1 MGQGFARGNQTAARP
16 SPPPGASMETL
27 LNVLVVG
34 ILLGGIYG
42 LVSIGLNLIFGVIR
56 IVNFAQGE
64 LVMLGMYGAFLGFS
78 LLKLDPYVS
87 LLIVVPAMFVVGV
100 IIQRVVIQPL
110 QAESSMQIFA
120 TFGLLTVLQN
130 LVLVFTRGEG
140 YSVNTAVA
148 SLGVS
153 VGEIRITATRL
164 IIFIAVTLIAILL
177 HLFLQKTLLG
187 KSIRAVTQDRQS
199 ARLMGIN
206 VERTFMITFGIGSA
220 LAGLAGVLIAPIYTL
235 SPGIGGNFILAAFAV
250 VVLGGLG
257 SVAGAWAG
265 GMIVGIVEAFAGYY
279 INPELKQAVWF
290 LIFLAVLIVKPS
302 GLFGQVGAEEIGFRE
317 QS

>member
-1 MGQGFARGNQTAARP
+1 
-16 SPPPGASMETL
+16 METL

-64 LVMLGMYGAFLGFS
+64 LVMLGMYGAFLCYSMLG
-78 LLKLDPYVS
+78 LDPYVS
-87 LLIVVPAMFVVGV
+87 TMIVVPAMFLFGV
-100 IIQRVVIQPL
+100 IVQRVVIQPL

-130 LVLVFTRGEG
+130 VVLVFTRGEG
-140 YSVNTAVA
+140 YSVPSTVA
-148 SLGVS
+148 SFGIAI
-153 VGEIRITATRL
+153 GEIRITGTRL
-164 IIFIAVTLIAILL
+164 IILIAVTAIAVLL
-177 HLFLQKTLLG
+177 HLFLQRTLIG
-187 KSIRAVTQDRQS
+187 KSIRAVTQDRQA

-206 VERTFMITFGIGSA
+206 VERTFIITFGIGSA
-220 LAGLAGVLIAPIYTL
+220 LAGLAGALIAPIYTL

-279 INPELKQAVWF
+279 IDPELKQAIWF
-290 LIFLAVLIVKPS
+290 LIFLLVLVVKPT
-302 GLFGQVGAEEIGFRE
+302 GLFGQVGAEEVGFRE